1 MSLFRIAWRS
11 IQQRGLASLLTAVSM
26 ALGVLLVVAVLAIH
40 GVVSDSFRSNASL
53 GYNMI
58 VGAKGGKLQLTLNT
72 VYYLSQPIQN
82 VPYDYYL
89 EFLTAE
95 QRAAQLGDPG
105 ELDLERDGKFGP
117 FVDFAIP
124 LCLGDY
130 VGRFRAVG
138 TTPEFFEHLRHG
150 RRGDQRFEFAHGRN
164 FKRHSPEHGYFEA
177 VVGSIVAHEM
187 GFRLGDVIK
196 PAHGDPDGEGHD
208 EGFTVVGILKP
219 SATPTDR
226 AVFVN
231 MEGFFL
237 MEGHALPVE
246 GAPYS
251 TAVDPT
257 RPLPIK
263 QREVT
268 ALLVRSADIA
278 VTPMLQN
285 LIDDS
290 PHAQAVLPVLEIH
303 NLFEVIVRP
312 VQAILLALTA
322 MVCIVSGISILVSI
336 YNSMSERRHEIAVMR
351 ALGAGRDTVMAII
364 LLESIVLSLG
374 GGVVG
379 WVLAHTLAVAANPL
393 IEARTGVTIGF
404 FDINLAEALLIPSLI
419 VLAVLFGFFPAVS
432 AYRTDVAKSLNQ

>member
-11 IQQRGLASLLTAVSM
+11 IQQRGVASLLTALSM
-26 ALGVLLVVAVLAIH
+26 ALGVLLVVVVLVIH

-82 VPYDYYL
+82 VPYEYYL
-89 EFLTAE
+89 EFKTAE
-95 QRAAQLGDPG
+95 ERRAELGDPG
-105 ELDLERDGKFGP
+105 DLDLDRDGEFGRH
-117 FVDFAIP
+117 VEFAIP

-138 TTPEFFEHLRHG
+138 TTPEFFEILRHG
-150 RRGDQRFEFAHGRN
+150 PYGDQPFEFAEGRN
-164 FKRHSPEHGYFEA
+164 FRRHSPEHGFFEA
-177 VVGSIVAHEM
+177 VVGSIVAAEL
-187 GFRLGDVIK
+187 GFELGDVIK
-196 PAHGDPDGEGHD
+196 PAHGDPEGWGHD

-237 MEGHALPVE
+237 MEGHAKPVE
-246 GAPYS
+246 GMPDDWHR
-251 TAVDPT
+251 DPDQ
-257 RPLPIK
+257 PLPIV

-268 ALLVRSADIA
+268 AMLVRTADMA
-278 VTPMLQN
+278 VTPILQDR
-285 LIDDS
+285 IDSS
-290 PHAQAVLPVLEIH
+290 PYAQAVLPVLEIYH
-303 NLFEVIVRP
+303 LFDVIVRP
-312 VQAILLALTA
+312 VQAILLGLTA
-322 MVCIVSGISILVSI
+322 MVCVVSGISILVSI
-336 YNSMSERRHEIAVMR
+336 YNSMSDRRHEIAVMR
-351 ALGAGRDTVMAII
+351 ALGAGRETVMAVI

-374 GGVVG
+374 GGLVG
-379 WVLAHTLAVAANPL
+379 WLLAHTLAVLANPV
-393 IEARTGVTIGF
+393 IEARTGVSIGF

-419 VLAVLFGFFPAVS
+419 LLAILFGFFPAVS
-432 AYRTDVAKSLNQ
+432 AYRTDVAKSLQ